1 MLLFMKIN
9 INNNKKIE
17 KKIIREKISNARNSL
32 TPEEHKI
39 KSKLITDKLLKLSEY
54 IKADTIFIYYPFR
67 SEIDTT
73 EIIKDALLNN
83 KKVVLPKVTGENL
96 KIFFISDIKMDL
108 KPGSYGILEPDI
120 NSCKEA
126 NLNEI
131 DLAIVP
137 GLCFDL
143 NFNRIGYGGGF
154 YDKILSKL
162 RKDVKIIALAF
173 DLQIINNIPSCA
185 HDKKVNIILTE
196 SGIYKDIKIDK

>member
-1 MLLFMKIN
+1 MK
-9 INNNKKIE
+9 INNNKNNNIKIK
-17 KKIIREKISNARNSL
+17 KKIIREKISIARNSL

-54 IKADTIFIYYPFR
+54 VKADIIFIYYPFR
-67 SEIDTT
+67 SEIGTT
-73 EIIKDALLNN
+73 EIIKHALLKN
-83 KKVVLPKVTGENL
+83 KKVVLPKITGKNL
-96 KIFFISDIKMDL
+96 KIFFISDMQRDL
-108 KPGSYGILEPDI
+108 KPGSYGILEPDT
-120 NSCKEA
+120 NCCKEA

-143 NFNRIGYGGGF
+143 KFNRIGYGGGF

-196 SGIYKDIKIDK
+196 SRIYRNTEIDK